1 MADIIVAHQSVW
13 ECMGGYED
21 DRAWLE
27 CSCRDSI
34 KNDVDNWTG
43 DTEAEHA
50 AHVAEEL
57 TKAGYGNIPDA
68 LREAAGEMPI
78 ETLGGADKASTWLR
92 QRAHSLDP
100 EGHALVQAIHHRK
113 AE

>member
-1 MADIIVAHQSVW
+1 MNAGMAGVIAGHRSVW

-57 TKAGYGNIPDA
+57 TNAGYGLVNP
-68 LREAAGEMPI
+68 LAAG
-78 ETLGGADKASTWLR
+78 LA
-92 QRAHSLDP
+92 DP
-100 EGHALVQAIHHRK
+100 EGHALVKVIHDRK
-113 AE
+113 PGN